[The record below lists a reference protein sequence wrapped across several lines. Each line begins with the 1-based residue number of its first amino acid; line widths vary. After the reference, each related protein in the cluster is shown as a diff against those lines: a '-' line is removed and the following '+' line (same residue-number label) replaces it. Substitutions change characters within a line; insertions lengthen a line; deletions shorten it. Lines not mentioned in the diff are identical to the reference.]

1 MMHRIESQGLLFA
14 TKHFS
19 LRQNRISLAFVVA
32 LTSAACEREEAKRE
46 RAQNSCNGAD
56 LLIDSLSLNSH
67 KHIDINRTPIC
78 SYMRET

>member
-46 RAQNSCNGAD
+46 SAKLMQRRGPFD
-56 LLIDSLSLNSH
+56 RFSLTELTQTH
-67 KHIDINRTPIC
+67 R
-78 SYMRET
+78 Y